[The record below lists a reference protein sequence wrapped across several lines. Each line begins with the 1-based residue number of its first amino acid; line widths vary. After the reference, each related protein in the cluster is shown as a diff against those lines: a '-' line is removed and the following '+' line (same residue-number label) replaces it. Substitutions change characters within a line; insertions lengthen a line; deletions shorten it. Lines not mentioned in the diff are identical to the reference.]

1 LPQRGKRLFLCLRGT
16 ADSEQNKRKENQGEE
31 VEKFVEHRQKVTPDG
46 LMQKIY
52 DSVRQKML
60 SKRQKQLYDTKN
72 FFRYGIMSAGLLLN
86 MKIKS
91 ALSVVLAIVLLSV
104 VHFGQTATPTV
115 SPTPN
120 PEDVVKISTNLIQI
134 DVSVT
139 DSKGKVVPGL
149 KAEDFEIYENG
160 QKQKITNFSFV
171 SNEKSTPE
179 AAKPAEKG
187 QPDVPVPPS
196 ILKPDQIRRTIALVV
211 DDLSLSFESAYQ
223 VRRAL
228 KKYVD
233 EQMQD
238 GDLVAI
244 IRTGAGIGA
253 LQQFTSDKR
262 ILYAAIEKVK
272 WNPQGKGGISAF
284 EPIEPTPLEQARG
297 AGANVSDDDLQ
308 AEKNANNEQS
318 DFRNS
323 IFITGT
329 LGALKYVVTGMS
341 ELPGR
346 KSVILF
352 SDGFRIMERDRNG
365 FSIAGQVL
373 DFLHQLTD
381 LANRS
386 SVVFYTIDARG
397 LQTTGITAADDVSG
411 AATPQELQAKM
422 SDRSGELFETQSGL
436 AFLAKETGGF
446 AVVNNNDLSGGVQR
460 VLNDQSYYLIGY
472 QPDSDTFD
480 AAKRKF
486 NKLEV
491 KIPGKDVKVRYR
503 SGFFNVAGQNV
514 AKIPV
519 NQTPV
524 QQIQAALTSPFAVNG
539 ISLHMNALFGND
551 VTTGSY
557 VRSLLHVAAKDL
569 VFTDG
574 PDGSKKATFEILAAS
589 FGDNGQIVD
598 QLGRSYTI
606 SVHGDGYKKI
616 LADGFVYHFAFP
628 VKKPGAYQY
637 RVAIRDSQGG
647 TVGSASQFIEVP
659 NLKKNRISLSSV
671 VLEDLSQDQWKQLM
685 AATGPA
691 SSGDPMTDTALRR
704 AHLGYVLRYGI
715 EIYNAAL
722 DASKR
727 PNLTAKV
734 RVFREGKLMLDG
746 KPLPIDPTGQND
758 MSHIGFSGAISLGKE
773 MPAGDYILQIIVTDN
788 LAKEKQKVATQFVQ
802 FEVVP

>member
-1 LPQRGKRLFLCLRGT
+1 
-16 ADSEQNKRKENQGEE
+16 
-31 VEKFVEHRQKVTPDG
+31 
-46 LMQKIY
+46 
-52 DSVRQKML
+52 
-60 SKRQKQLYDTKN
+60 
-72 FFRYGIMSAGLLLN
+72 
-86 MKIKS
+86 MKIKNTLT
-91 ALSVVLAIVLLSV
+91 AVLAIVLLSA
-104 VHFGQTATPTV
+104 VHFGQTAVPVAT
-115 SPTPN
+115 PTPN
-120 PEDVVKISTNLIQI
+120 GEDVVKISTNLIQI

-139 DSKGKVVPGL
+139 DAKGKVVPGL
-149 KAEDFEIYENG
+149 RAEDFEIYENG

-171 SNEKSTPE
+171 SNEKSVPGET
-179 AAKPAEKG
+179 AKPAEKG

-262 ILYAAIEKVK
+262 ILYAAIDKVK
-272 WNPQGKGGISAF
+272 WNPLGKGNISAF
-284 EPIEPTPLEQARG
+284 APIEPTPLEQAKA
-297 AGANVSDDDLQ
+297 AGADVSDDDLQ
-308 AEKNANNEQS
+308 AEQNSNNARE

-323 IFITGT
+323 IFTTGT

-352 SDGFRIMERDRNG
+352 SDGFRIMERDQSG
-365 FSIAGQVL
+365 FSGGGIVL
-373 DFLHQLTD
+373 DFLHQLVD

-386 SVVFYTIDARG
+386 SIVFYTIDARG
-397 LQTTGITAADDVSG
+397 LQTLGLTAADNVS
-411 AATPQELQAKM
+411 ASANAQALQSKM
-422 SDRSGELFETQSGL
+422 SGRRDELFETQSGL
-436 AFLAKETGGF
+436 TFLAKQTGGF
-446 AVVNNNDLSGGVQR
+446 AVLNNNDLSGGVQR

-480 AAKRKF
+480 PAKRKF
-486 NKLEV
+486 NKFEV
-491 KIPGKDVKVRYR
+491 KVPGKDVKVRYR
-503 SGFFNVAGQNV
+503 SGFFNVAYNNV
-514 AKIPV
+514 AKAPV
-519 NQTPV
+519 NQTPL
-524 QQIQAALTSPFAVNG
+524 QQIQTALTSPFAVNG

-551 VTTGSY
+551 PTNGSY

-569 VFTDG
+569 KFTDE
-574 PDGSKKATFEILAAS
+574 PDGSKKATFDILAAS

-606 SVHGDGYKKI
+606 KVKDDGYKKI
-616 LADGFVYHFAFP
+616 LAEGFVYHFAFP

-637 RVAIRDSQGG
+637 RVAIRDSQDGN
-647 TVGSASQFIEVP
+647 VGSASQFIEVP
-659 NLKKNRISLSSV
+659 NLKKNRLNLSSI
-671 VLEDLSQDQWKQLM
+671 VLEDLSQEQWKQL
-685 AATGPA
+685 ATQ
-691 SSGDPMTDTALRR
+691 SGGQVSADPMTDTALRR
-704 AHLGYVLRYGI
+704 AHLGYVLRYGV

-722 DASKR
+722 DASKK
-727 PNLTAKV
+727 PDLTAKV
-734 RVFREGKLMLDG
+734 RVFREGKLLLDG
-746 KPLPIDPTGQND
+746 KPLQIDPAGQND

-788 LAKEKQKVATQFVQ
+788 RAKEKQKLATQFVQ
-802 FEVVP
+802 FEVVQ